1 MTEKSPFEI
10 GCLKEFSREL
20 KKLKKKYR
28 SLEDDLDTFINTQLK
43 LFHKRGIDNDGIKE
57 LTYVTNEKFKFYKA
71 VKFTCDS
78 LGGRASKSGIRVI
91 YAHAESTDEIEFI
104 EIYYKGDKE
113 NEDRDRVMRYYDE

>member
-1 MTEKSPFEI
+1 MTEKSPFKI
-10 GCLKEFSREL
+10 GYLKEFHREL

-28 SLEDDLDTFINTQLK
+28 SLDGDLKTFINTQLE

-57 LTYVTNEKFKFYKA
+57 LTYVINQKFKLYKA

-104 EIYYKGDKE
+104 EIYYKEDKD
-113 NEDRDRVMRYYDE
+113 NEDRARVICYYDK